1 MRAYWIVCP
10 LLFLTG
16 FVDAIG
22 GGGGLISLPAYLFAG
37 LPIHSAIA
45 TNKLSSACGTSL
57 TTIRFIRNGL
67 VSVRLAVPSVIAA
80 MIGSFCGARLSL
92 MVQED
97 VMRQVLLIVLPV
109 AAFFVLNPHLFPDR
123 ETASLSLNRR
133 TYVTAV
139 IAAFV
144 IGAYDGF
151 YGPGTG
157 TFLIIAF
164 TVFAKMS
171 VRSANAHAKVINM
184 TTDVTSLVVFLH
196 SGQVLIVLGLA
207 GAACCMLGN
216 YIGSGLVLT
225 KGTRI
230 VRPVILVVLVLLFA
244 KILFGF

>member
-1 MRAYWIVCP
+1 MGVYLIVCP
-10 LLFLTG
+10 LLFLAG

-37 LPIHSAIA
+37 LPIHHAIA

-92 MVQED
+92 MMSEN
-97 VMRQVLLIVLPV
+97 VMRLVLLIALP
-109 AAFFVLNPHLFPDR
+109 AASFCVLNPHLFPDR
-123 ETASLSLNRR
+123 SDQALILTKR
-133 TYVTAV
+133 TYATAV

-157 TFLIIAF
+157 TFLIIALTWNHRDAGRF
-164 TVFAKMS
+164 PAQ
-171 VRSANAHAKVINM
+171 RSGAHTAWACRRSMQHAWQLHRIGPCVDERDKNRPSDHSDRVG
-184 TTDVTSLVVFLH
+184 TSLHQNTVWFVK
-196 SGQVLIVLGLA
+196 S
-207 GAACCMLGN
+207 
-216 YIGSGLVLT
+216 
-225 KGTRI
+225 R
-230 VRPVILVVLVLLFA
+230 
-244 KILFGF
+244 

>member
-1 MRAYWIVCP
+1 M
-10 LLFLTG
+10 
-16 FVDAIG
+16 
-22 GGGGLISLPAYLFAG
+22 
-37 LPIHSAIA
+37 
-45 TNKLSSACGTSL
+45 TNKLSSACRTLL

-67 VSVRLAVPSVIAA
+67 VSVKLAVPSVIAA
-80 MIGSFCGARLSL
+80 VIGSFCGARLSL
-92 MVQED
+92 LMNED
-97 VMRQVLLIVLPV
+97 VMRWVLLIVLPV

-123 ETASLSLNRR
+123 EVETLTLNR

-144 IGAYDGF
+144 IGVYDGF

-184 TTDVTSLVVFLH
+184 TTNVTSLIVFLH
-196 SGQVLIVLGLA
+196 SGQVLILLGLA

-216 YIGSGLVLT
+216 YIGSELVLT
-225 KGTRI
+225 KGTKI
-230 VRPVILVVLVLLFA
+230 VRPIIIVVLVLLFV